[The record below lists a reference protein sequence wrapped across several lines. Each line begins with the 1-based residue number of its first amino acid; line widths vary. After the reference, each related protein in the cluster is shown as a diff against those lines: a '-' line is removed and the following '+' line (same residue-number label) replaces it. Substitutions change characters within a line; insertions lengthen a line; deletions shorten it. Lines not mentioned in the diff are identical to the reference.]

1 MKYFLNLFT
10 GGSVKEGFMDETEIN
25 TMFSVLEGRVSNLAV
40 DQPLTQPSIA
50 NLSEGISTLKTNIQS
65 AVFSGLD
72 AAFESLSPT
81 QQPTQEQIDGLNTA
95 ISAIKIKF
103 QTVSTD
109 AQRAAD
115 DAAATAE
122 DYLDAS
128 RFHSKRLAQNSRY
141 YEKRYEGYRNTAQ
154 IVLIATI
161 IFVII
166 SLISSYGII
175 PSSISTVLVP
185 LMVGCFVFYLAYLY
199 FDIAMRT
206 QTDYDEYNFNRP
218 GMDDRDNVGN
228 E

>member
-10 GGSVKEGFMDETEIN
+10 GGSVKEGFVID
-25 TMFSVLEGRVSNLAV
+25 
-40 DQPLTQPSIA
+40 
-50 NLSEGISTLKTNIQS
+50 TLV
-65 AVFSGLD
+65 A
-72 AAFESLSPT
+72 P
-81 QQPTQEQIDGLNTA
+81 LNTIKTTLQTHVEGNPPTATEVSALNDDLGVA
-95 ISAIKIKF
+95 ISAIE
-103 QTVSTD
+103 TASAN
-109 AQRAAD
+109 AQSVAN

-122 DYLDAS
+122 DYLGAS

-141 YEKRYEGYRNTAQ
+141 YEKRYEDYRNTAQ

>member
-1 MKYFLNLFT
+1 MKYFFNLFN
-10 GGSVKEGFMDETEIN
+10 GGSVKEGHMNQSEIN
-25 TMFSVLEGRVSNLAV
+25 TMFSGLEDIVSGN
-40 DQPLTQPSIA
+40 
-50 NLSEGISTLKTNIQS
+50 
-65 AVFSGLD
+65 
-72 AAFESLSPT
+72 
-81 QQPTQEQIDGLNTA
+81 
-95 ISAIKIKF
+95 
-103 QTVSTD
+103 TD
-109 AQRAAD
+109 ATDAINTIKTTLEATGTGLTAD
-115 DAAATAE
+115 QTE
-122 DYLDAS
+122 
-128 RFHSKRLAQNSRY
+128 FHSKRLAQNSRY

-206 QTDYDEYNFNRP
+206 QTDNDEYNFNRP

>member
-1 MKYFLNLFT
+1 MKYFFNLFN
-10 GGSVKEGFMDETEIN
+10 GGSVKEGFMN
-25 TMFSVLEGRVSNLAV
+25 
-40 DQPLTQPSIA
+40 
-50 NLSEGISTLKTNIQS
+50 QS
-65 AVFSGLD
+65 DITDMFSGL
-72 AAFESLSPT
+72 EG
-81 QQPTQEQIDGLNTA
+81 I
-95 ISAIKIKF
+95 
-103 QTVSTD
+103 VSGNTD
-109 AQRAAD
+109 AIAAINTIKTELGRASTNAQSAAN

-185 LMVGCFVFYLAYLY
+185 LMVGCFIFYLAYLY

>member
-10 GGSVKEGFMDETEIN
+10 GGSVKEGFMDETEI
-25 TMFSVLEGRVSNLAV
+25 TAMFSVLEGNVGGL
-40 DQPLTQPSIA
+40 LTGTTIA
-50 NLSEGISTLKTNIQS
+50 DTISADIVTLKNDIQS
-65 AVFSGLD
+65 AVFSELD
-72 AAFESLSPT
+72 DAFESLT
-81 QQPTQEQIDGLNTA
+81 ATPTQEQIDGLNTA

-103 QTVSTD
+103 QTVSTN
-109 AQRAAD
+109 AQSVAN

-141 YEKRYEGYRNTAQ
+141 YEKRYEDYRNTAQ

>member
-1 MKYFLNLFT
+1 MKYFFNLFN
-10 GGSVKEGFMDETEIN
+10 GGSVKEGHMNQSDIDSLVAPLNTIKIALQGYVEGIPPTAGEVSVLNSNMGTAIN
-25 TMFSVLEGRVSNLAV
+25 TIKTTLEATGTGLTA
-40 DQPLTQPSIA
+40 DQT
-50 NLSEGISTLKTNIQS
+50 E
-65 AVFSGLD
+65 
-72 AAFESLSPT
+72 
-81 QQPTQEQIDGLNTA
+81 
-95 ISAIKIKF
+95 
-103 QTVSTD
+103 
-109 AQRAAD
+109 
-115 DAAATAE
+115 
-122 DYLDAS
+122 
-128 RFHSKRLAQNSRY
+128 FHSKRLAQNSRY

-218 GMDDRDNVGN
+218 GMNDRDNVGN

>member
-10 GGSVKEGFMDETEIN
+10 GGSVKDGFMNQSDIT
-25 TMFSVLEGRVSNLAV
+25 TMFSDLEGRVGGL
-40 DQPLTQPSIA
+40 LTGTTTIDTIRTD
-50 NLSEGISTLKTNIQS
+50 ISTLKTNIQS

-72 AAFESLSPT
+72 DAFESLLTP
-81 QQPTQEQIDGLNTA
+81 PTQEQIDGLNTA

-185 LMVGCFVFYLAYLY
+185 LMVGCFIFYLAYLY